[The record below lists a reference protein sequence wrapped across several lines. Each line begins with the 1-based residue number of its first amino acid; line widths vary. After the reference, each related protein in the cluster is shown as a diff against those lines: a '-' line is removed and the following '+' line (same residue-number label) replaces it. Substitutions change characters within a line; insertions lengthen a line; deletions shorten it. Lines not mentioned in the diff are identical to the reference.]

1 MPVAPFFAMPN
12 LPSSIKASGKLL
24 PSAGQPAT
32 LNESALTSLWD
43 GLSPHLIASFYEV
56 AKTGNDTWGRIE
68 GQTDPVAV
76 MAPLTDANMEMT
88 LNWQSPFES
97 SGPESRAPALM
108 AMLQSGQLQ
117 PFVDAINPFHGK
129 TQGDVGREAQ
139 DRSDRFLTQFEG
151 RTGITKLNSTQVF
164 NGMPPVKITV
174 TALLRAWRD
183 TASEVEALFNKLMS
197 WALPVELSKDG
208 TMLARLAKMTKGE
221 MSFVEAMLPSRS
233 PTVIAMRYKNRL
245 FSPLVIESIGM
256 PLNSPVDRNGRFV
269 QLAVPM
275 TLCTLT
281 AIDRKDWAATS
292 SPL

>member
-1 MPVAPFFAMPN
+1 M
-12 LPSSIKASGKLL
+12 LS
-24 PSAGQPAT
+24 SAGQPAT
-32 LNESALTSLWD
+32 LNENALTSLWD

-56 AKTGNDTWGRIE
+56 AKTSNDTWGRIE
-68 GQTDPVAV
+68 GKTDPVAV

-97 SGPESRAPALM
+97 AGPESKAPALL
-108 AMLQSGQLQ
+108 AMLQSGALQ
-117 PFVDAINPFHGK
+117 PLADALLGNNK
-129 TQGDVGREAQ
+129 KDEVQQGAQ
-139 DRSDRFLTQFEG
+139 DRSDKFLTQFEG

-183 TASEVEALFNKLMS
+183 SASEVEALFNKLMS

-208 TMLARLAKMTKGE
+208 TMLARMANTARGN
-221 MSFVEAMLPSRS
+221 MSYVEALMPSRS
-233 PTVIAMRYKNRL
+233 PTMIAMRYKNRL

-281 AIDRKDWAATS
+281 AIDRKDWAATA